1 MKQDFL
7 AALQFLTRIPV
18 KAGFSGAEPPANTAL
33 FYPVVGALIGAILA
47 LAALISPGAPVS
59 AAIILVLWV
68 LITGALHLDGLA
80 DSADAWLGG
89 FGDRERTLTIMK
101 DSAIGVG
108 GLVAVVLVLLLK
120 FSALQNLLAKDTGI
134 TAALLIS
141 PFLARAVCLGL
152 LLTTP
157 YVREKGLGNGLVD
170 RIDNNAAWGIIIVAP
185 GLYLLA
191 AGFWAGMVVV
201 GGAMLLRRLMM
212 QRIGGATGDTLG
224 ATIEIIEAIALTGF
238 A

>member
-18 KAGFSGAEPPANTAL
+18 KAEFSGAERPANTAL

-47 LAALISPGAPVS
+47 LAALILPGSPVS
-59 AAIILVLWV
+59 AAIILTLWV

-89 FGDRERTLTIMK
+89 FGDRERTLAIMK

-134 TAALLIS
+134 AAALLIS
-141 PFLARAVCLGL
+141 PALARAACLGL

-157 YVREKGLGNGLVD
+157 YVRERGLGNGLVD
-170 RIDNNAAWGIIIVAP
+170 RIDDNAAWGIIIVAF
-185 GLYLLA
+185 GSYLLA